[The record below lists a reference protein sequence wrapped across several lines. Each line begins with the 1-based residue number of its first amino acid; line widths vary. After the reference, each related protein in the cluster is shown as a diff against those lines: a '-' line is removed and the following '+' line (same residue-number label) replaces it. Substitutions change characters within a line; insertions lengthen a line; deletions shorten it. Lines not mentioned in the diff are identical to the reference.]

1 MGRPE
6 FYRVSAAAASAA
18 AAAAAA
24 QLNTTE
30 SGAASVLTVRK
41 VPVHK
46 VGSYATF
53 AC

>member
-1 MGRPE
+1 MELIRRLMDCPE
-6 FYRVSAAAASAA
+6 IYRVS
-18 AAAAAA
+18 AAAA

-30 SGAASVLTVRK
+30 AVAASVLTVHK

-53 AC
+53 SC